1 MVTEITPE
9 EVADMIPDGA
19 TLMVGG
25 FLAVG
30 TPECIMDALVRKKA
44 KDLTII
50 ANDTAFPNVGIGKLI
65 SAGLVKKVY
74 ASHIG
79 TNPETVAQVEHGRIE
94 LTLVPQG
101 TLIEQIRAGGA
112 GLGGVLTPTGVGTIV
127 AEGKSIVKVKNRE
140 YLLEEPMQ
148 ADFALIHARWGD
160 KAGNLIFEGTMR
172 NFSPLLATAAVVV
185 CVQVDEYLEDDF
197 LDPNHVHVPGIFV
210 DHIIRG

>member
-1 MVTEITPE
+1 MAAEKTPD
-9 EVADMIPDGA
+9 EVADMIPDGS

-30 TPECIMDALVRKKA
+30 TPERIMDALVQKKV

-50 ANDTAFPNVGIGKLI
+50 ANDTAYPNVGIGKLI
-65 SAGLVKKVY
+65 SAGLVRKVY

-79 TNPETVAQVEHGRIE
+79 TNPETGAQVEQGRID

-112 GLGGVLTPTGVGTIV
+112 GLGGVLTPTGVGTVV
-127 AEGKSIVKVKNRE
+127 ARGKTIIQVKDRE
-140 YLLEEPMQ
+140 YLLEEPIK

-172 NFSPLLATAAVVV
+172 NFSPLLATAAEVV
-185 CVQVDEYLEDDF
+185 CVQVDEYLEDNF